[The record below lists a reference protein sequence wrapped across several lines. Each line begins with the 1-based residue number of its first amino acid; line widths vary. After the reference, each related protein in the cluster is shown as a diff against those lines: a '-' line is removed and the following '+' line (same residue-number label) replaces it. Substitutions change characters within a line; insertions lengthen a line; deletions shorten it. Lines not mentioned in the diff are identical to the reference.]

1 MSANRYDRAAE
12 APILNTYVP
21 IDFGELYRIGTTQQ
35 QAVDEAAQQFGAAL
49 QKFGEFRSPSAV
61 DTQNWYNLTTGR
73 KDMQDAITQIASNPD
88 WIKDAANRATLQSLI
103 NSTDYASLSLLKES
117 ADNLRAGLEMRA
129 KMEAEGLYN
138 EDWDESDIA
147 NYNTLGT
154 KKVFEDISP
163 VKFMTANQLSNP
175 YFDNLK
181 PGSLGVQWKDG
192 VKYQVIGN
200 NMDDLY
206 AVANAHYNDLINTP
220 QGQKY
225 YQQMLKNTG
234 GDADAARQQFI
245 DMIASSQIDRTRRPQ
260 LTVDPLWLVQAKAAA
275 SRIGRDEIIRPNP
288 TRLDFLNESITRS
301 VQSRIGSRFDQYR
314 DYIESLVNKYPN
326 TKIAQDAKK
335 GVKNIDNMMNSY
347 MQLNQA
353 AMQYS
358 NAYRATGDVN
368 ALVIAT
374 SASDAADRLQAQMTG
389 LANKHV
395 LRDEF
400 QKTSGFSPI
409 SVNSNKEY
417 SKQGYLE
424 GVKSALNLIKSNVS
438 LLEGDDLLTGI
449 GGKQHEIKD
458 ENGTIKNGYQ
468 FIDSRGFLLPETV
481 FQIASETTPRK
492 AKRVAGPFRDTDFP
506 LKEALES
513 GSLFDV
519 QFIPEN
525 KMVKV
530 GPGTFALSGKI
541 RIPKETI
548 EQALGTGLWSD
559 KGITQGFADNLVA
572 PLGRQSTRTAL
583 KDLYGARKV
592 KEIVGEDGFE
602 YYEMDVYKTLPDK
615 NVAPEYWQRVNQRW
629 QGGNPA
635 GIGGTTQAKEEY
647 DTSALQTL
655 GRNVR

>member
-1 MSANRYDRAAE
+1 MQANRYDRAAE

-21 IDFGELYRIGTTQQ
+21 INFGELYRIGSAQKA
-35 QAVDEAAQQFGAAL
+35 AVDQAAKELTNNLTTFA
-49 QKFGEFRSPSAV
+49 EFQSPSAI
-61 DTQNWYNLTTGR
+61 DTENYYKNSIGKFADLVQE
-73 KDMQDAITQIASNPD
+73 AAANPD
-88 WIKDAANRATLQSLI
+88 AMKDANFRARLQQRI
-103 NSTDYASLSLLKES
+103 NSLDYSALSQLKES
-117 ADNLRAGLEMRA
+117 ANNLRLGLQTRA
-129 KMEAEGLYN
+129 KMKAEGLYN

-147 NYNTLGT
+147 NYDTLGT

-192 VKYQVIGN
+192 VKYQVTGN

-275 SRIGRDEIIRPNP
+275 SRTGRDEIIRPNP

-358 NAYRATGDVN
+358 NAYRATGDDN
-368 ALVIAT
+368 ALIAAR
-374 SASDAADRLQAQMTG
+374 SASDAADKLQAQMIG

-400 QKTSGFSPI
+400 QKKSGFSPV
-409 SVNSNKEY
+409 SVDGNKEY
-417 SKQGYLE
+417 SKKGYLQ
-424 GVKSALNLIKSNVS
+424 GVNSALDMIKGNVS
-438 LLEGDDLLTGI
+438 LLESDDLLTGI
-449 GGKQHEIKD
+449 GASQQEIKD
-458 ENGTIKNGYQ
+458 ENGTTKKVYQ
-468 FIDSRGFLLPETV
+468 FNDSRGFLLPETV

-492 AKRVAGPFRDTDFP
+492 AERVAGFGRDTSFP
-506 LKEALES
+506 LKEVLES
-513 GSLFDV
+513 GNLADV
-519 QFIPEN
+519 QFLPEG

-541 RIPKETI
+541 RIPKERI

-559 KGITQGFADNLVA
+559 KGLTQGFADNLIA
-572 PLGRQSTRTAL
+572 PFGRQSTRTAL
-583 KDLYGARKV
+583 KDLYKASEV
-592 KEIVGEDGFE
+592 TEVVGKKDGHE
-602 YYEMDVYKTLPDK
+602 YFEMDIFKALPST
-615 NVAPEYWQRVNQRW
+615 NNAPEFWQRVNQRW
-629 QGGNPA
+629 QGGSPT
-635 GIGGTTQAKEEY
+635 GIGGTSQAKEEY
-647 DTSALQTL
+647 GTSALQTL
-655 GRNVR
+655 GSVR